1 MVHGSGCTRDS
12 FRAQSEAFP
21 GSDAVALPG
30 HPIGEALASVS
41 AYSAWLSAHLKATL
55 GTPAVVAG
63 NSLGGAIAMR
73 WALDHPDQA
82 AGLVLIG
89 TGARLRVSPDIF
101 AMIERDWPACIA
113 TLVDHALGPAAPAE
127 LRERASQWHELVG
140 AANTLRDYR
149 ACDAFDIM
157 AEMSKLTL
165 PTLVIV
171 GDDDRLTPA
180 KYARYLHEHIAGSRL
195 EVIPDAGHLVMAER
209 PAAVNALIAD
219 FLAKL

>member
-1 MVHGSGCTRDS
+1 MAIRAPQGDLEHACGSRRKLAWRRNRHALGPRPPG
-12 FRAQSEAFP
+12 P
-21 GSDAVALPG
+21 GSRPR
-30 HPIGEALASVS
+30 
-41 AYSAWLSAHLKATL
+41 AHR
-55 GTPAVVAG
+55 P
-63 NSLGGAIAMR
+63 
-73 WALDHPDQA
+73 
-82 AGLVLIG
+82 
-89 TGARLRVSPDIF
+89 GARLRVSPDTF

-113 TLVDHALGPAAPAE
+113 TLVDRALGPAAPAE

-171 GDDDRLTPA
+171 GDDDRLTPP

-195 EVIPDAGHLVMAER
+195 EVIPNAGHLVMAER